1 VSGKVTGW
9 VVHNGPRDRL
19 TFNALMIL
27 ADAGRNDGTGIRL
40 GMRDIAGRA
49 RMSLGAASAA
59 IRQLT
64 DDGWIEV
71 VTPAAGPF
79 PAEYRVVVPQ
89 GVDNGSSVHP
99 VNASVQR
106 GERKRSS
113 RVNASVQ
120 PGERSYRGSTGF
132 TGMTGAGAAANGRRV
147 RRPST
152 AELARIESC
161 PACDDHGWIF
171 DADDHVARCDHRS
184 ATQQAAGS

>member
-1 VSGKVTGW
+1 MSGKVTGW

-49 RMSLGAASAA
+49 RISLGAASAA
-59 IRQLT
+59 IRRLT

-71 VTPAAGPF
+71 VSPAAGPF

-89 GVDNGSSVHP
+89 GVDSRSSVHP
-99 VNASVQR
+99 VNTSVQS

-113 RVNASVQ
+113 RVNASVH

-161 PACDDHGWIF
+161 PLCDDHGWIF
-171 DADDHVARCDHRS
+171 DADDHAALCDHASVPAEGGRS
-184 ATQQAAGS
+184 